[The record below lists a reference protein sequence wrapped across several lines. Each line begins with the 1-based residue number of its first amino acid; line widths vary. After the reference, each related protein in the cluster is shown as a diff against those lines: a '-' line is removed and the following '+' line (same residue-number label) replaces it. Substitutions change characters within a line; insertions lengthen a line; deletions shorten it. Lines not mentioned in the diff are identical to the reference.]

1 MARTDLIEIDGI
13 VVDIYPGSKFAV
25 EIEQAGSD
33 TKAQVT
39 CTLSGKMRKNHIK
52 IVRGDK
58 VTINLSPYDLTKG
71 ILVWRYK

>member
-1 MARTDLIEIDGI
+1 MARADLIEIDGI
-13 VVDIYPGSKFAV
+13 VVDIYPGSKFVV
-25 EIEQAGSD
+25 EIERVDAK
-33 TKAQVT
+33 TQVT

>member
-1 MARTDLIEIDGI
+1 MARADLIEIDGI

-25 EIEQAGSD
+25 EIERAD
-33 TKAQVT
+33 AKTQVT